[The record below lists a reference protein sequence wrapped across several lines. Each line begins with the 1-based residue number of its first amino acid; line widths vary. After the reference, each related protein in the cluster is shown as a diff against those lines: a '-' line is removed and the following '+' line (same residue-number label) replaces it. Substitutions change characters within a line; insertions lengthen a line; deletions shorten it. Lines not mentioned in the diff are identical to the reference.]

1 MSSSSVNVAGAG
13 KCFVCF
19 LCDFAFYSFAARF
32 SPLFFFIDFG
42 WPFVAATADKS
53 HRCPLLIC
61 RTLVL
66 IYVDGLFDSGLSL
79 VVVRGS
85 VQHELGSR
93 AKVATQIA
101 CDICLF
107 IFIDNGVCIGFGI

>member
-1 MSSSSVNVAGAG
+1 MSPEPENVL
-13 KCFVCF
+13 FVFCVT
-19 LCDFAFYSFAARF
+19 LRF
-32 SPLFFFIDFG
+32 ILSLLASRLFFFIDFG

-66 IYVDGLFDSGLSL
+66 IYVAGLFDSGLSL

-85 VQHELGSR
+85 V
-93 AKVATQIA
+93 
-101 CDICLF
+101 
-107 IFIDNGVCIGFGI
+107 